1 VTQVKIRK
9 PKIEASTM
17 LGMIIASAA
26 GGIIVVLIDLGLRCL
41 IG

>member
-1 VTQVKIRK
+1 MKIRK

-17 LGMIIASAA
+17 LGMIITSAA
-26 GGIIVVLIDLGLRCL
+26 GGMIVSLIDLGLRCL